1 MRSLNPVG
9 KGITCILLHII
20 HTYRYI
26 YIDIDIDIDIYIDMC
41 IYIYICIYM
50 YVWPSPKIQHTCTH
64 IAVYPSHIVK
74 AVRMPEPSL
83 VFGIATPLSV
93 RTGGRVTERFSHP
106 RKRTLELN
114 VDHSNAL
121 ETSEPSDDA
130 VQESQSYFA
139 DHRSCPTCSAPRH
152 DATSNSSEAWIDD
165 HSVLVA
171 LKAAATLKAYR
182 SNATAACSKQ
192 SEGKTA

>member
-1 MRSLNPVG
+1 
-9 KGITCILLHII
+9 
-20 HTYRYI
+20 
-26 YIDIDIDIDIYIDMC
+26 
-41 IYIYICIYM
+41 
-50 YVWPSPKIQHTCTH
+50 
-64 IAVYPSHIVK
+64 
-74 AVRMPEPSL
+74 MPEPSL

-93 RTGGRVTERFSHP
+93 RTGGRVTEHFSHHP

-121 ETSEPSDDA
+121 ETSEPSFDA

-165 HSVLVA
+165 HRVLVA
-171 LKAAATLKAYR
+171 LKAANDSQSLLP
-182 SNATAACSKQ
+182 KQ
-192 SEGKTA
+192 SEGMTA